1 MTAIQYITKLFVFYF
16 MLIVAVVSISLVQ
29 SYNIVIGQEEEEEGT
44 APRLRDSELN
54 IELVANGIES
64 PTSMG
69 FLGPDDI
76 LVLEKD
82 KGTVQRIVNGKMLEE
97 PLLDVDVN
105 AEDERGLLGIAVS
118 KNASTDWTYVF
129 LYFTEAGGNEDGGEP
144 IANRLYRYELVDEKL
159 VNPKLLLDL
168 PYLPGPAH
176 NGGAIT
182 IGPDNNV
189 YVSVGNLFVEQ
200 YNTEFEEDNVAQ
212 NVINGKD
219 PDGRGGILCVAQD
232 GQVVGGRV
240 VLGDKHPLDMY

>member
-16 MLIVAVVSISLVQ
+16 MLIVAIVSISLVQ

-54 IELVANGIES
+54 IELVANGIAS
-64 PTSMG
+64 PTSMA

-118 KNASTDWTYVF
+118 KNASAYWTYVF
-129 LYFTEAGGNEDGGEP
+129 LYFTEAEGNEDGGEP
-144 IANRLYRYELVDEKL
+144 IANRLYRYELVVDKL
-159 VNPKLLLDL
+159 VNPKL
-168 PYLPGPAH
+168 
-176 NGGAIT
+176 
-182 IGPDNNV
+182 
-189 YVSVGNLFVEQ
+189 
-200 YNTEFEEDNVAQ
+200 
-212 NVINGKD
+212 
-219 PDGRGGILCVAQD
+219 
-232 GQVVGGRV
+232 
-240 VLGDKHPLDMY
+240 